1 MSRRTPS
8 CPQMTEPRLTPSQG
22 DAHEALIALV
32 RLLARAEAR
41 RWLAETA
48 KAAEHT
54 DAED

>member
-1 MSRRTPS
+1 MTRRAPS
-8 CPQMTEPRLTPSQG
+8 CPQTTEQRLKPSPG
-22 DAHEALIALV
+22 DAHEALTALV

-48 KAAEHT
+48 KEAEQI

>member
-1 MSRRTPS
+1 
-8 CPQMTEPRLTPSQG
+8 MTEPRLTPSQG

-48 KAAEHT
+48 NRAEHT

>member
-1 MSRRTPS
+1 MTRRTPS

-48 KAAEHT
+48 KAAEQA

>member
-48 KAAEHT
+48 NRAEHT

>member
-8 CPQMTEPRLTPSQG
+8 CPQMTEQRLTPSQG

-48 KAAEHT
+48 KGAEQT